1 MMRGVIVLQ
10 IGFLFCCSLTYS
22 QSPKSDTS
30 FLATSITSANEIYT
44 NAILGHERILNGS
57 EYIEYQP
64 TGKEHPYYLSNEWSE
79 GNIEYDGPI
88 FKNISFRYNIH
99 TDEIIIEK
107 ESPYRMIQLVKN
119 KVVHF
124 TLNGHHFK
132 SLYSKSLPLGYYD
145 CLIEG
150 DVSLYAKRVKELK
163 ETTSSGKVVREFTE
177 KTRFFVKKND
187 IYYFITGK
195 KALIKILRDH
205 SQELTS
211 FIRSE
216 RLRFKKSKIE
226 ASLIKVVDF
235 YLKLK

>member
-10 IGFLFCCSLTYS
+10 IGFLLFSTLTYS

-30 FLATSITSANEIYT
+30 FLTTSITNAKEIYT
-44 NAILGHERILNGS
+44 NAIRGQERVLNGS
-57 EYIEYQP
+57 EYLEYQP

-79 GNIEYDGPI
+79 GNIEYDGQV
-88 FKNISFRYNIH
+88 FTNISFRYNTH
-99 TDEIIIEK
+99 TDEIIIEQ
-107 ESPYRMIQLVKN
+107 ESPYRMIQLVKS
-119 KVVHF
+119 KVLHF
-124 TLNGHHFK
+124 TLNGHRFK

-150 DVSLYAKRVKELK
+150 DVCLYAKRVKELK

-177 KTRFFVKKND
+177 KTRFLVKKND

-195 KALIKILRDH
+195 KALIKILSDH

-226 ASLIKVVDF
+226 ASLVKAVDF